1 MKTTKEEA
9 LERAKA
15 LQTFF
20 DEEVRRG
27 NYIIAGLAEHARY
40 LVAYTEG
47 KEYAPKKENMKIVKK
62 MIAFTTIR
70 EGFGK

>member
-15 LQTFF
+15 LQTYF

-27 NYIIAGLAEHARY
+27 NYIFAGLAEHTRY
-40 LVAYTEG
+40 LVAHIECEEYT
-47 KEYAPKKENMKIVKK
+47 PKKESMEMVKK
-62 MIAFTTIR
+62 MVALINIR
-70 EGFGK
+70 EEFGK

>member
-15 LQTFF
+15 LQTFL

-27 NYIIAGLAEHARY
+27 NYMLAGLAEHARY
-40 LVAYTEG
+40 LVAHTEG
-47 KEYAPKKENMKIVKK
+47 KEYAPNKENMEIAKK
-62 MIAFTTIR
+62 MIALITIR
-70 EGFGK
+70 DGFEK